1 MPAVPEIPGDFASVN
16 GARRISSQSRTA
28 ERADRLI
35 TPKAPD
41 RADSVEISDRSRV
54 IGLIREPQPVRE
66 TLIASVR
73 DQIARDEYLTDARI
87 DGALDEIIRDFN
99 ELG

>member
-1 MPAVPEIPGDFASVN
+1 MPAVPELPSDLSSLN
-16 GARRISSQSRTA
+16 GARRVSSQSRAA
-28 ERADRLI
+28 ERTDRLI

-73 DQIARDEYLTDARI
+73 DQIARDAYLTDARI
-87 DGALDEIIRDFN
+87 DGAVDEILRDFN